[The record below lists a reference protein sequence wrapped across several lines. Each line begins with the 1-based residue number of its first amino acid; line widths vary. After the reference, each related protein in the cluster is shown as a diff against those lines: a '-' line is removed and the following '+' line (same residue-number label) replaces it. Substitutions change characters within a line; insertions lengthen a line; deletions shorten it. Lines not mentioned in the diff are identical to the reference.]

1 MPIRLRAFAAALA
14 AATAGFR
21 SPAQEP
27 RTVVVEA
34 PEAFA
39 DLVLWDA
46 DGDGR
51 SDLLTTAAGPR
62 LDVRRAREDGGFDAP
77 RAATAPP
84 DATALVLT
92 RGKDGVPEVFADGP
106 SGARTLRFADFG
118 GPAAPPRNPAAP
130 PPLSFAADLDGDG
143 APDVVL
149 PAEDGFAVRR
159 GGGGSSAVR
168 PPLRVRTVAEEGGL
182 VVERRS
188 YARAN
193 FERLAAGGPARPVRF
208 ADGAL
213 RALRGDFVRGFGPEE
228 DVVVRFAPDRDAAP
242 EGALERNEARLA
254 DLDGDGTPEA
264 LLVRTRTKA
273 GAVAGARTELVFKRL
288 GDADAKPAQA
298 LLLPGVLSNG
308 PDVRDLDGDGRP
320 DLALSVFGDDLQS
333 QMARG
338 LRGTVKLTYYVYRG
352 TGGATPF
359 EKTPAF
365 SLEDDVPAAQ
375 FDVWSLRHRFLFD
388 AGWSGGPRPDLV
400 HVKVGAASTDVE
412 IRTATAAGALA
423 YAATKTPL
431 RLPLALSDFR
441 PWGVSPGVPALL
453 CRAPGKIVIV
463 AAR

>member
-1 MPIRLRAFAAALA
+1 MSFRSRAFVVALA
-14 AATAGFR
+14 AASLGSR
-21 SPAQEP
+21 SAAQGL
-27 RTVVVEA
+27 RSVVVEA
-34 PEAFA
+34 PETFV

-51 SDLLTTAAGPR
+51 NDLLTTAAGPR
-62 LDVRRAREDGGFDAP
+62 LDLRRARPDGGYDAP

-84 DATALVLT
+84 DATAFVLT
-92 RGKDGVPEVFADGP
+92 RGKDGVPEVFVDAP
-106 SGARTLRFADFG
+106 SGARTLRFADFVELTM
-118 GPAAPPRNPAAP
+118 PPRDRASP
-130 PPLSFAADLDGDG
+130 PPLSFATDLDGDG

-159 GGGGSSAVR
+159 SGGGGTAVR
-168 PPLRVRTVAEEGGL
+168 PPVRVRTVAEEGGL
-182 VVERRS
+182 VFERRS

-193 FERLAAGGPARPVRF
+193 FERLAAGSAARPVRF

-213 RALRGDFVRGFGPEE
+213 RALRGDFTRGFGPEE

-320 DLALSVFGDDLQS
+320 DLSLSVFGDDLQS

-375 FDVWSLRHRFLFD
+375 FDDWSLRHRYLFD
-388 AGWSGGPRPDLV
+388 AGWSGGPRPDLL

-412 IRTATAAGALA
+412 IRPATAEGALG
-423 YAATKTPL
+423 YAAAKAPL
-431 RLPLALSDFR
+431 RLPFALTDFR
-441 PWGVSPGVPALL
+441 PWGFSPGVPALL
-453 CRAPGKIVIV
+453 CRAPGRIVIV